1 MMRRE
6 LTTTLLAAACAASVL
21 AQEPT
26 TSPASGSPATQ
37 EAETTVA
44 PRTTPGEEE
53 AEEPPPS
60 FPAQVEQVIVDLV
73 VTDKKGHPVEG
84 ITKDDLILKEDGEP
98 QSVVSFEAV
107 ELPEEP
113 ATVPAEPP
121 EISVNTTPEAQ
132 RGRTFVIVFDD
143 THITPYRARDAKAA
157 VASFLEKGVR
167 EGDYVTLIST
177 SGGTWW
183 TSRMN
188 AGRDELLDT
197 VKTFE
202 GRYIPDNSMEHMSDW
217 EAMRIHVYRDPQT
230 ARRVFRRFQTYGVTM
245 RQDPSTQRDPLHGT
259 PDDPYV
265 TARASEVYYT
275 ARSRYRV
282 TLDALERAAG
292 GLTNAKGRKSII
304 LVSEGFIYD
313 PSVEDFKEVTEA
325 CRRANAAIYFVNARG
340 LEGMPTYMTAQFGPP
355 LPQQDI
361 GFVFAETQEAAGGS
375 EEVAAESGGFT
386 IRNTNDLEGAIQ
398 RIAEET
404 RIYYLLGYIPTNT
417 ARDGK
422 FREIEVEFKK
432 GRGDDLKI
440 RARKG
445 YYAPAPD
452 GSRPATTK
460 PGVDPVI
467 QTALDSPW
475 AEDGIPLRM
484 THYVGA
490 EKMLG
495 KAEVLIVTEVDI
507 RGLHFEEVD
516 GRDVASIE
524 FLLVVAHRES
534 GEYFR
539 YDQTID
545 MKLRPSTHERLKRLW
560 FPIIRD
566 FELQPGDH
574 QAKMVIREVSTGV
587 VGSVIHDF
595 DVPPLGQ
602 FRVSTPIITDIH
614 RPNTDGPG
622 VKPQL
627 VARRAFPEGSEV
639 VCSFE
644 VFGATRDE
652 SGMPQVLQGYKV
664 ERSDGVVL
672 SGMPESMI
680 QPTSLGALSRLIGFS
695 LRGATPGQYE
705 MQLTFQDE
713 LSGETID
720 LHEPFRVVPAEEA
733 GDADGPSAPS
743 S

>member
-6 LTTTLLAAACAASVL
+6 PATTLLAAACAASAL
-21 AQEPT
+21 AQGPT
-26 TSPASGSPATQ
+26 TPPASGSPATR
-37 EAETTVA
+37 EADPTVA
-44 PRTTPGEEE
+44 AQTTPGEEE
-53 AEEPPPS
+53 TGPPAT
-60 FPAQVEQVIVDLV
+60 FPAEVEQVIVDLV
-73 VTDKKGHPVEG
+73 VTDKKGNPVEG
-84 ITKDDLILKEDGEP
+84 ITRDDLIIKEDGEP
-98 QSVVSFEAV
+98 QSIVSFEGV

-113 ATVPAEPP
+113 APAPAEPP
-121 EISVNTTPEAQ
+121 RISTNATPEAQ

-183 TSRMN
+183 TTRMN
-188 AGRDELLDT
+188 AGRDELIDT

-217 EAMRIHVYRDPQT
+217 EAMRIHVYRDTQT
-230 ARRVFRRFQTYGVTM
+230 ASRVFRRFQTYGVTM
-245 RQDPSTQRDPLHGT
+245 RQDPSNERDPLYGT
-259 PDDPYV
+259 PDDPFV

-275 ARSRYRV
+275 ARSRFRL

-292 GLTNAKGRKSII
+292 GLTTARGRKSII

-340 LEGMPTYMTAQFGPP
+340 LEALPTYMTAQFGPA
-355 LPQQDI
+355 LPEQDV
-361 GFVFAETQEAAGGS
+361 GFAFAETHEAAGGS
-375 EEVAAESGGFT
+375 EEVAADSGGFT
-386 IRNTNDLEGAIQ
+386 IRNTNDLEGAVQ
-398 RIAEET
+398 RIADET

-452 GSRPATTK
+452 GGLPATTK
-460 PGVDPVI
+460 PGVDPVL

-484 THYVGA
+484 TDYVGA

-507 RGLHFEEVD
+507 RGLRFKEVD
-516 GRDVASIE
+516 GRDTASIE
-524 FLLVVAHRES
+524 FLLVVAHRKS
-534 GEYFR
+534 GEFFR

-545 MKLRPSTHERLKRLW
+545 MKLRPSTHERLKRIW

-574 QAKMVIREVSTGV
+574 QAKMIIREVSTGV

-595 DVPPLGQ
+595 EVPPLGQ
-602 FRVSTPIITDIH
+602 FRVSTPILTDIH

-627 VARRAFPEGSEV
+627 VARRAFPQGSEV
-639 VCSFE
+639 VCSFD
-644 VFGATRDE
+644 VFGAERDE
-652 SGMPQVLQGYKV
+652 NGMPRVLQGYKV
-664 ERSDGVVL
+664 QRSDGVVV
-672 SGMPESMI
+672 SGMEGSVI
-680 QPTSLGALSRLIGFS
+680 RPTSLGALSRLIGFS
-695 LRGATPGQYE
+695 LRGATPGDYE
-705 MQLTFQDE
+705 MQLTFRDE
-713 LSGETID
+713 LSGKTID